1 MIDSEGLGRQS
12 ASSARALTHYKQET
26 SSRGLDI
33 RRNFTPLHE
42 SVARMIAERLQNL
55 SLRIGIPRG
64 RRSRQTAR
72 DISLARRLYN
82 TFERD
87 LELAEIQG
95 IHFYVQN
102 GIVTLY
108 GTVRHELDRDL
119 LMTLV
124 REMQGVKGIVT
135 HLQLVDSRF
144 QDIGEVDSEQEPIV
158 N

>member
-1 MIDSEGLGRQS
+1 
-12 ASSARALTHYKQET
+12 
-26 SSRGLDI
+26 
-33 RRNFTPLHE
+33 
-42 SVARMIAERLQNL
+42 MIAERLQNL
-55 SLRIGIPRG
+55 SLRIGLPRG

-144 QDIGEVDSEQEPIV
+144 QDTGEADSEQEPIV
-158 N
+158 D

>member
-1 MIDSEGLGRQS
+1 MREFGTGFESLSAGNRCSPVVVKAQS
-12 ASSARALTHYKQET
+12 CAFAR
-26 SSRGLDI
+26 I
-33 RRNFTPLHE
+33 RSF
-42 SVARMIAERLQNL
+42 RMIAERIQTL
-55 SLRIGIPRG
+55 SLRFGLPRA

-72 DISLARRLYN
+72 DVSLARRLYN

-108 GTVRHELDRDL
+108 GTVRHALDRDL

-144 QDIGEVDSEQEPIV
+144 QDTGDTDSEHELTSG
-158 N
+158 